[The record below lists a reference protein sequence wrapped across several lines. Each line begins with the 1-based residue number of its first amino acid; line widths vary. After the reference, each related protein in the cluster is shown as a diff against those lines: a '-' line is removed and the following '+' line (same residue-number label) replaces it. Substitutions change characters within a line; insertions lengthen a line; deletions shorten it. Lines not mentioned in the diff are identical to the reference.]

1 MTSFFKLQGTG
12 NHFVVFDCFDKN
24 ITLTKKQIQF
34 LSSPNF
40 GIGSDGVMMIK
51 PPTDDSY
58 DGEMVIYNADG
69 SLSEMCGNGL
79 RCVAKFIADHHFK
92 ETQKKNLKLLTGNG
106 IKTANLFYNKNSTVE
121 MVEIDMGEP
130 IFEGL
135 KIPMILDQ
143 NKILNETILIDD
155 EYFIIS
161 CVSMGNPHCVI
172 FVDEIDQCEINRIG
186 PLIENSKYFP
196 NRVNVSFVE
205 IVSENELKQRTW
217 ERGSQETFA
226 CGTGASAVTVISFLL
241 GKINEK
247 VKIHVKGG
255 MLECEYN
262 GEGSVKMKGN
272 AIQVFEG
279 IINIPE

>member
-1 MTSFFKLQGTG
+1 MTSFFKFQGTG
-12 NHFVVFDCFDKN
+12 NHFIVFDCQKQN
-24 ITLTKKQIQF
+24 LSLSKKQIQF
-34 LSSPNF
+34 LTSPNF
-40 GIGSDGVMMIK
+40 GIGADGVMLIK
-51 PPTDDSY
+51 PPTKDSY

-92 ETQKKNLKLLTGNG
+92 KIQKSNLKLLTGNG
-106 IKTANLFYNKNSTVE
+106 IKTANLFYKNSSVE

-135 KIPMILDQ
+135 EIPTILDQ
-143 NKILNETILIDD
+143 KKILNETISIED
-155 EYFIIS
+155 EYFIVS

-172 FVDEIDQCEINRIG
+172 FVDEIENCEISRIG
-186 PLIENSKYFP
+186 PLIEHSKYFP

-205 IVSENELKQRTW
+205 IISENEIKQRTW
-217 ERGSQETFA
+217 ERGSGETFA

-241 GKINEK
+241 GKIQEK
-247 VKIHVKGG
+247 VVIHLKGG
-255 MLECEYN
+255 DLECEYH